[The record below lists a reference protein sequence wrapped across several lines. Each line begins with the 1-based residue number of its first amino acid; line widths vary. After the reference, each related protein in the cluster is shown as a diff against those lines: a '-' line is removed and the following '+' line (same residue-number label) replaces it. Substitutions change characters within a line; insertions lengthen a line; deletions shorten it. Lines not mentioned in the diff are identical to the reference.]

1 MEQAHDGETIS
12 EMLAY
17 WLGCQL
23 MADIYIR
30 GARHETETTD
40 RGLTERFFNPMT
52 DYGDTGNSSETEDD
66 DASMDGL
73 SEQQLTDSA
82 TDDEADGTEGLF
94 RKEEIDAD
102 IWIDIYTHY

>member
-23 MADIYIR
+23 MAFR

-40 RGLTERFFNPMT
+40 GGLTVRSFNPMT
-52 DYGDTGNSSETEDD
+52 DYGDTENSSETEDD
-66 DASMDGL
+66 DASMIGL

-82 TDDEADGTEGLF
+82 TDDEADGTEGLS
-94 RKEEIDAD
+94 RKEEVDAD
-102 IWIDIYTHY
+102 IWVDIYTH

>member
-1 MEQAHDGETIS
+1 MEQAHDGET
-12 EMLAY
+12 MAY

-40 RGLTERFFNPMT
+40 GGLTVRSFNPMT
-52 DYGDTGNSSETEDD
+52 DCGDTENSSEIEDD
-66 DASMDGL
+66 DASMIGL

-82 TDDEADGTEGLF
+82 TDDEADGTEGLS
-94 RKEEIDAD
+94 RKEEVDAD
-102 IWIDIYTHY
+102 FWVDIYTH